1 MITPVIISPE
11 SGGFPKQVKSALQPN
26 GRFRVPGFQG
36 SVPVFTA
43 GKKRRTTYRTHKLRD

>member
-1 MITPVIISPE
+1 LITPVIISPE
-11 SGGFPKQVKSALQPN
+11 SGGFPKQVKPALQPN